1 MLILFFSR
9 QQPSLVY
16 NLNMKTFHYSVP
28 IDVRYGDLDPQWHV
42 NNAHFL
48 TFLEQARLSYLMH
61 LGLFDGEN
69 FLNLNLIVADIHIA
83 YLAPIQL
90 RQKVAVY
97 IRCDRI
103 GNKSLTFDYE
113 IRDQDTRQV
122 CATAESIMVA
132 YDYHQQK
139 SIVVPDAWRKAI
151 AALES
156 VEF

>member
-1 MLILFFSR
+1 
-9 QQPSLVY
+9 
-16 NLNMKTFHYSVP
+16 MKTFHYSVP

-42 NNAHFL
+42 NNANFL
-48 TFLEQARLSYLMH
+48 AFLEQARLSYLMN
-61 LGLFDGEN
+61 LGLFDGQN
-69 FLNLNLIVADIHIA
+69 FLNFNLIVADIHIA

-103 GNKSLTFDYE
+103 GNKSMTFAYE
-113 IRDQDTRQV
+113 IRDQDTQQV

-132 YDYHQQK
+132 YDYNQQK
-139 SIVVPDAWRKAI
+139 SIVVSEAWRKAI
-151 AALES
+151 ATLED